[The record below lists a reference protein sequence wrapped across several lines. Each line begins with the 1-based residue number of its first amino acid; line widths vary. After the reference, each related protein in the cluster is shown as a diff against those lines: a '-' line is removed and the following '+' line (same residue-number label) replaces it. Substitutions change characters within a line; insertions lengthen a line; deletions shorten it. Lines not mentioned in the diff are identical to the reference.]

1 MSTMVYNPNANFIPR
16 ANVEQELYIAVQNR
30 EPQNAKL
37 IFDYLA
43 SSAGIERFCHILK
56 DSGMLLE
63 YINDALLKI
72 STGELNKETSKSP
85 GRKTEQKA
93 ATLPANQLNLQRNV
107 SYPNAPYYV
116 ENGVTVRP
124 SQPPTKKPV
133 QYQQQMPPQQQ
144 QRMQQTYPQ
153 QQFYQPAQAM
163 YVTPNYYPQQ
173 QQPMYYRYGN
183 VVFRAQ

>member
-1 MSTMVYNPNANFIPR
+1 MRILFLGPMWSKN
-16 ANVEQELYIAVQNR
+16 YIAVQNR

-37 IFDYLA
+37 IFEYLA
-43 SSAGIERFCHILK
+43 ASADMERFCHILK
-56 DSGMLLE
+56 DSGMLLQ

-72 STGELNKETSKSP
+72 STGELNAETAKTPVRKMQKQPSP
-85 GRKTEQKA
+85 PE
-93 ATLPANQLNLQRNV
+93 QLNLQRNV

-133 QYQQQMPPQQQ
+133 QFQQQMPPQQQ
-144 QRMQQTYPQ
+144 QVHMQRAYQQQ
-153 QQFYQPAQAM
+153 QQFYQQRAQAV
-163 YVTPNYYPQQ
+163 YVPTAALPNYYQQ
-173 QQPMYYRYGN
+173 QQRQPVYYQYGN